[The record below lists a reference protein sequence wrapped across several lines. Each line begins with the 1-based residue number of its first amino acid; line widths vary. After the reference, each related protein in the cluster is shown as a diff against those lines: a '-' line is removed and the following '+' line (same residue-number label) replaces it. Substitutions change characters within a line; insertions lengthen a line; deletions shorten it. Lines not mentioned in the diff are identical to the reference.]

1 MAIRFVQTPSV
12 LLVTAA
18 REEGE
23 MYARTL
29 RAAGYHAS
37 KAASSPAA
45 FRMATIYPPNVVVTD
60 APISG
65 SIDAV
70 ELTRRLRA
78 DVRTSAVR
86 IIVLASKSRWN
97 DADVA
102 LDAGADTLLEKPVP
116 GHLLQSE
123 IARLLAPRQQGAGER
138 LDQRHV
144 IARSPTSASACI
156 ATHTTCPWCNAVVI
170 YRRHWPILTSDR
182 ERATNGRE
190 RIRYVA
196 GWFCVSTACGYRQV
210 RDEDESDAM

>member
-18 REEGE
+18 REGGE

-37 KAASSPAA
+37 KAASPPAA

-86 IIVLASKSRWN
+86 IIVLTSKSRWN

-123 IARLLAPRQQGAGER
+123 IARLLAPRRQGAGR
-138 LDQRHV
+138 TSGSASRHRPQPDQRERMHRHAHDV
-144 IARSPTSASACI
+144 S
-156 ATHTTCPWCNAVVI
+156 VVQC
-170 YRRHWPILTSDR
+170 RRHISSALAHPHLR
-182 ERATNGRE
+182 PRASNE
-190 RIRYVA
+190 WA
-196 GWFCVSTACGYRQV
+196 
-210 RDEDESDAM
+210 